1 MKGTGQIIQGKE
13 EGEEAVAVVVQGIG
27 MQGMIKMGKLL
38 AKFHLM
44 QLVNKRISWMVSC
57 FNTFTI
63 ICYTHN

>member
-13 EGEEAVAVVVQGIG
+13 EGEEAVAVVVLGIG

-57 FNTFTI
+57 FNIFTI